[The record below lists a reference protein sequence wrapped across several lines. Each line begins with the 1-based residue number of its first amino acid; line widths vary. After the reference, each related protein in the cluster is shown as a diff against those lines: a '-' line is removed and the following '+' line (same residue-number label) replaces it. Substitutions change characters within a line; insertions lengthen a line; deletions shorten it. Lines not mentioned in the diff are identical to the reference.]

1 MHEATRTTSTNYARP
16 YRPLPLAALNDLG
29 RLASRVGW
37 RGVSL
42 APDDLVAAARR
53 KTGLTDLGDEGLIE
67 RLRVLVESI
76 EADAR
81 LNPFGRYVA
90 RVNLVRML
98 TNRLRMEADL
108 AAHPEILEAPLE
120 PPVFIAGLQ
129 RTGTTMI
136 HRILGWDR
144 AFRVLAS
151 WEAIN
156 PAPPRRGAGA
166 DVEARLRMAKVAELS
181 LRYMAPDFF
190 AVHPVEAEE
199 PEEDCLLLDYTMMS
213 TAPEGTQR
221 VWSFSSWLERQDHEP
236 AYRFLARMLRY
247 LAWQRPGGRS
257 RWLLKTPHHLEHF
270 EEILKVFP
278 GAKII
283 WPHRHPITAIASFS
297 SMMCHAYGVFSD
309 DVDPHEVGRHWL
321 RKDAYMIERGLAAR
335 RAHGDDAFLDVH
347 YTDLMADPEGQ
358 LRRVYEHVG
367 RPFDDAAA
375 SRVRAWLAANPQN
388 KHGRHR
394 YDLESFGLER
404 ADVERAFAD
413 YIALFDIAPEK

>member
-1 MHEATRTTSTNYARP
+1 M
-16 YRPLPLAALNDLG
+16 AALNDLG
-29 RLASRVGW
+29 RIASHVGW
-37 RGVSL
+37 RGPSL
-42 APDDLVAAARR
+42 DPDDLVAAARR
-53 KTGLTDLGDEGLIE
+53 KTGLVAFGDDGLID
-67 RLRVLVESI
+67 RLRVLVGSI

-81 LNPFGRYVA
+81 LAPFGRYVA

-108 AAHPEILEAPLE
+108 AAHPEILETPLE
-120 PPVFIAGLQ
+120 APVIVAGLQ

-136 HRILGWDR
+136 HRVLGWDR

-156 PAPPRRGAGA
+156 PAPPQRGNGI
-166 DVEARLRMAKVAELS
+166 DIEARIRMAKLAELS

-199 PEEDCLLLDYTMMS
+199 PEEDCLLLDCSLMS
-213 TAPEGTQR
+213 TSFEGTQM

-236 AYRFLARMLRY
+236 AYRFLDRALRY
-247 LAWQRPGGRS
+247 LSWQRPGG

-270 EEILKVFP
+270 EEVLKVFP
-278 GAKII
+278 GARII
-283 WPHRHPITAIASFS
+283 WPHRHPGKAIASFS

-309 DVDPHEVGRHWL
+309 EVDPHEVGRRWL
-321 RKDAYMIERGLAAR
+321 WKNAYMIERALAAR
-335 RAHGDDAFLDVH
+335 RAHGDDGFLDVH
-347 YTDLMADPEGQ
+347 YADLLKDPEGQ
-358 LRRVYEHVG
+358 FRRIYEHVG
-367 RPFDDAAA
+367 RPFDGAAA
-375 SRVRAWLAANPQN
+375 ARVRAWLAANPQN

-394 YDLESFGLER
+394 YDLASFGLTH

-413 YIALFDIAPEK
+413 YIAHFDIAPEQ